1 MIFSHIL
8 PLPKATTPLAVKSRF
23 VVCPEATNA
32 ARGGIPYPD
41 LNGSIMCIPG
51 ESSSRQLP

>member
-32 ARGGIPYPD
+32 ARGGMP
-41 LNGSIMCIPG
+41 C
-51 ESSSRQLP
+51 RT